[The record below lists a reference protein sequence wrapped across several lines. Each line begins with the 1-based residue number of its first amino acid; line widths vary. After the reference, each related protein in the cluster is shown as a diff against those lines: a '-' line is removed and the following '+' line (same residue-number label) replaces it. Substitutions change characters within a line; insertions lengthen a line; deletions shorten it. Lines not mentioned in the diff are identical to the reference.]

1 MAAIE
6 AHVSTRIADE
16 DLASTN
22 AGCAGNHVG
31 LLAITGF
38 NLPLLDPGFLID
50 SDQSA
55 IRGADDDQVLVECE
69 PPVQTP

>member
-1 MAAIE
+1 MAPIE

-22 AGCAGNHVG
+22 ARCAGNHVG

-38 NLPLLDPGFLID
+38 NLPLLYPGLLID
-50 SDQSA
+50 SNQAA
-55 IRGADDDQVLVECE
+55 IRGADNDQVFVECE